1 MSQGQNMLLEQTSYG
16 SKRLTDLI
24 IIVFGTGEIDL
35 NQMQIICAN
44 SEAGAWRMHGDLIQF
59 GTTC

>member
-1 MSQGQNMLLEQTSYG
+1 MLLEQTSYG

-35 NQMQIICAN
+35 NQMQIFCAN
-44 SEAGAWRMHGDLIQF
+44 SEAGAWRVHGDLIQF